1 MSLAIVTG
9 GSRGIGAA
17 IAEKLAKDGHDVIIN
32 CASSVDKAEA
42 VAEKCRAH
50 GVKAV
55 AKQWN
60 VADYAACEMLVL
72 PGGMPGTKHL
82 GEHQGLCRLL
92 REFADNRKYIA
103 AICAAPMVLGSL
115 GLLRG
120 RYATIYPGMESH
132 LAGAAC
138 EKHVVVWDGNL
149 ITSQG
154 PGTAMIFALAI
165 VDALCGQEMG
175 DRIAEELILP
185 HEEEE

>member
-1 MSLAIVTG
+1 MVAVFLADGFEEIEALTVADVLRRAGKDAQLVSVSGNLMVTG
-9 GSRGIGAA
+9 
-17 IAEKLAKDGHDVIIN
+17 
-32 CASSVDKAEA
+32 
-42 VAEKCRAH
+42 AH
-50 GVKAV
+50 GITVKADCLFED
-55 AKQWN
+55 
-60 VADYAACEMLVL
+60 ADYAACEMLVL

-92 REFADNRKYIA
+92 REFANDRKYIA

-115 GLLRG
+115 GLLKG

>member
-1 MSLAIVTG
+1 MIYVHLATG
-9 GSRGIGAA
+9 FEEIEALTTVDILRRAGADVKTVSITGEKTVEGAHGIGIMAD
-17 IAEKLAKDGHDVIIN
+17 ILFEE
-32 CASSVDKAEA
+32 VDYK
-42 VAEKCRAH
+42 H
-50 GVKAV
+50 
-55 AKQWN
+55 
-60 VADYAACEMLVL
+60 CEMLVL

-92 REFADNRKYIA
+92 REFADDRKYIA

>member
-1 MSLAIVTG
+1 MIYMFLAEGFEEIEALCPLDLLRRAGLEARTVGVG
-9 GSRGIGAA
+9 GKVVRG
-17 IAEKLAKDGHDVIIN
+17 
-32 CASSVDKAEA
+32 
-42 VAEKCRAH
+42 AH
-50 GVKAV
+50 GIEVIADMTTSEAAKFVKGAP
-55 AKQWN
+55 
-60 VADYAACEMLVL
+60 CEMVVL

-92 REFADNRKYIA
+92 REFANDRKYIA

-115 GLLRG
+115 GLLKG